1 MSEDSPELEACVG
14 CGAVFPMLEG
24 GTTHR
29 YMDSSAACWAAF
41 GSLNDPERPL
51 EAAPFNALMVDAY
64 AAQHPGTPS
73 NQAVNS
79 VAIHLMVL
87 YGVLERDFQ
96 PAQAL
101 WLRMRPGRYL
111 GLTAA
116 PHGPG
121 RPSNIPKHE
130 RFHWLTPPSFASSLT
145 VADVVA
151 GETPLERS
159 SLVEAWVKS
168 VWAAV
173 LAQLRH
179 LSGRAAWAV
188 LHHEQVEAWFEKY
201 VLSERF

>member
-1 MSEDSPELEACVG
+1 MSRDSPELEVCVG

-24 GTTHR
+24 GATHR

-41 GSLNDPERPL
+41 GSLNDPERLL

-73 NQAVNS
+73 NQTVNS

-87 YGVLERDFQ
+87 YGVLEHGYS
-96 PAQAL
+96 PSQAL
-101 WLRMRPGRYL
+101 WLRVR
-111 GLTAA
+111 
-116 PHGPG
+116 PG
-121 RPSNIPKHE
+121 RPSSIPKHQ

-151 GETPLERS
+151 GKTPLERS

-168 VWAAV
+168 VWAA
-173 LAQLRH
+173 
-179 LSGRAAWAV
+179 WAG
-188 LHHEQVEAWFEKY
+188 LHRGQVAAWFEKY